1 MKDKKLYFRVV
12 TSARDN
18 QKLSKIPTK
27 VIERLIDWN
36 KYKTKSE
43 NKNTKNEYRYFL
55 ELNFVGKNQF
65 FVLVYRNQDEACKR
79 FRTRR
84 YYLPKDII
92 ESCNMITSVKDL
104 NDQSIDSDIS
114 WYEEIRKLS
123 TG

>member
-1 MKDKKLYFRVV
+1 MC
-12 TSARDN
+12 
-18 QKLSKIPTK
+18 
-27 VIERLIDWN
+27 WN
-36 KYKTKSE
+36 ENKTKSE
-43 NKNTKNEYRYFL
+43 NKNTTNEYRYFL

-65 FVLVYRNQDEACKR
+65 FVLVYANQDESCKR

-114 WYEEIRKLS
+114 RYEEIRKLS